1 MRVLFVHDPPDLYGA
16 SRSLLRMASRLSAD
30 GHRVL
35 VVLPED
41 GLLATRLRDSGV
53 QVIAHPHLAVLKR
66 KSARNLGGL
75 AQLCWMFALSMV
87 ELFRLV
93 GKFQPDLVH
102 SNSAVVL
109 PAGVVARIRGIP
121 HVWHI
126 REIFADFPKLW
137 IFYRWYIA
145 AFSDRII
152 CVSQAVANQFSPRIR
167 ARKVV
172 VLHDGVPVDEFP
184 EVPAAKVQAFRHRYN
199 LNGNLLVGLVG
210 RIKIGRK
217 GQDILLDAAAR
228 LKPRFPGTRFA
239 FIGSPFPGNEDHLV
253 RLQKLISEKNLE
265 QEVIYTGDVD
275 DVKTAY
281 AAMDIS
287 VQSSVLPEAFS
298 GVVVE
303 SMAMSKPV
311 IATRGGGTAEQ
322 IEEGITGIL
331 VNPGDPEQLA
341 TALERLHLDASLRVQ
356 LGANGR
362 KQFCERFE
370 FEQFYGKLR
379 TLHSTLIASQKLAAT
394 FRRTS

>member
-1 MRVLFVHDPPDLYGA
+1 MRILFVHDPPDLYGA
-16 SRSLLRMASRLSAD
+16 SRSLLRMASRLSAN

-41 GLLATRLRDSGV
+41 GLLATKLRDHGV
-53 QVIAHPHLAVLKR
+53 QVVAHPHLAVLKR
-66 KSARNLGGL
+66 KSAKSARGWARL
-75 AQLCWMFALSMV
+75 AWRVARSTV
-87 ELFRLV
+87 ELFQLAGR
-93 GKFQPDLVH
+93 FRPDLVH

-109 PAGVVARIRGIP
+109 PAGVVARMRRIP

-126 REIFADFPKLW
+126 REIFSDFPRLW
-137 IFYRWYIA
+137 SFYQWYIA
-145 AFSDRII
+145 AFSDRIL
-152 CVSQAVANQFSPRIR
+152 CVSQAVADQFHPRIQ
-167 ARKVV
+167 ARKIV
-172 VLHDGVPVDEFP
+172 VLHDGLPADEFP

-217 GQDILLDAAAR
+217 GQDILLEAAAR
-228 LKPRFPGTRFA
+228 LKPRFPGTRFLLV
-239 FIGSPFPGNEDHLV
+239 GSPFPGNEDHLV
-253 RLQKLISEKNLE
+253 RLQELIREKNLE
-265 QEVIYTGDVD
+265 DEVIYTGDID

-281 AAMDIS
+281 AALDIS

-311 IATRGGGTAEQ
+311 IASRGGGTAEQ

-331 VNPGDPEQLA
+331 VDPGDPEQLA
-341 TALERLHLDASLRVQ
+341 TALERLHDDVPLRVR

-362 KQFCERFE
+362 KHFCERFE
-370 FEQFYGKLR
+370 FELFYVKLR
-379 TLHSTLIASQKLAAT
+379 TLQLELVSPGKT
-394 FRRTS
+394 